1 MNAFEMAVDDNGLA
15 YMGEIGVALRK
26 IDPSFDS
33 RTYGFASITSLFKR
47 LTGLFDLVYKD
58 NGTSLYV
65 QLKSKTD
72 K

>member
-33 RTYGFASITSLFKR
+33 RTYGFGSITSLFKK
-47 LTGLFDLVYKD
+47 LSDLFELVYQD
-58 NGTSLYV
+58 SGSSLYV
-65 QLKSKTD
+65 KLKGKGE